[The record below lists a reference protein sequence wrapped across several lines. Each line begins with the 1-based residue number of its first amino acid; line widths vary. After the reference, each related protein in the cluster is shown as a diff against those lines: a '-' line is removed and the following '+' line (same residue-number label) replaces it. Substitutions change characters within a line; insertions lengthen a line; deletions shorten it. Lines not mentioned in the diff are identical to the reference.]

1 MLLRLSHEIIN
12 YAIAPDK
19 QYLYFVA
26 MSKHPT
32 ISKKKNG
39 INALKYNTNRGGPVF
54 RTSLPLRSALIAA
67 VHVPGL
73 QLLVLPKGV
82 AAFGVTVL
90 C

>member
-19 QYLYFVA
+19 QYFYFVA
-26 MSKHPT
+26 MSKHPM
-32 ISKKKNG
+32 ISKRKNG
-39 INALKYNTNRGGPVF
+39 ISALKYNSNRGRPVF
-54 RTSLPLRSALIAA
+54 RTSLPLRSALITA

>member
-1 MLLRLSHEIIN
+1 MLLRLSHKIIN

-19 QYLYFVA
+19 QYFYFVA

-32 ISKKKNG
+32 ISKEKNG
-39 INALKYNTNRGGPVF
+39 INALKYNSNRGGPVF
-54 RTSLPLRSALIAA
+54 RTSLPLRSVLITA

-73 QLLVLPKGV
+73 QLLVLPKCV
-82 AAFGVTVL
+82 SAFGVTVL

>member
-1 MLLRLSHEIIN
+1 MLLRLSHEIID

-19 QYLYFVA
+19 QCLYFVSL
-26 MSKHPT
+26 SKHPM
-32 ISKKKNG
+32 ISKRKNG
-39 INALKYNTNRGGPVF
+39 ISALKYNSNRGRPFF
-54 RTSLPLRSALIAA
+54 RTSHPLRSALITA

>member
-19 QYLYFVA
+19 QRLYFVSL
-26 MSKHPT
+26 SKHPT
-32 ISKKKNG
+32 LSKKKNG
-39 INALKYNTNRGGPVF
+39 INALKYNSNRGGPVF
-54 RTSLPLRSALIAA
+54 RTSLPLRSAPITA

-73 QLLVLPKGV
+73 QLLVLPKCV
-82 AAFGVTVL
+82 TAFGVTVL